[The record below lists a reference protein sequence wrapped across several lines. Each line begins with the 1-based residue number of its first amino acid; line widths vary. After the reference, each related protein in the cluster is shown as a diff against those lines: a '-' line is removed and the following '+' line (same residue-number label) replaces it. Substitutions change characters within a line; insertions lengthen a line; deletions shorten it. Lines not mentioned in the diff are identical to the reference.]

1 MTRKRLLLCGL
12 MCLLLLNSACTV
24 VAPTIDTSTSAPPT
38 AQAPTPTLTVDF
50 ARPERAGRDFLSA
63 WEQEDYEQMYQLLA
77 PDLRTAM
84 PYETFRR
91 THTRA
96 LDSTT
101 TFSMTLTPRTL
112 MVEGSQATIEFV
124 EIWHT
129 ALFGDLRAD
138 NALHLRRDETQW
150 WIAWEPAT
158 MWPALAPGHTFV
170 VEYQIPPRANIY
182 DRAGAGL
189 AVPST
194 LVSVGVIPEQI
205 EDEAMLLE
213 ALSQVLEMPPEE
225 IQATYIDQ
233 PAHWY
238 IPIEEISSER
248 SMAYDELLSLPGIE
262 RRGRQGRTYPLEGVG
277 AHAVGWISPIPA
289 EALAIYRR
297 QGYRGD
303 EWVGI
308 AGLEHWGEQILAGR
322 NGGRLYIIDAESN
335 YVTSVAEREPQRGRP
350 IYATLDRDL
359 QYHAEQTLGDYPGA
373 VVAIEVETGAIL
385 ALASSPDFDNN
396 IFLQP
401 TAESER
407 RAVLSNPDRP
417 LFNRAT
423 QGTYPAGS
431 VFKIV
436 TIAAGMAA
444 LDLTRDSPFYCPG
457 YWDGLGEPNRRYCW
471 LESGHGDIGL
481 RDALAGSCNVAFYEI
496 GKRLNQA
503 GPEILPTYG
512 RAFGLGEA
520 TGLQALS
527 EADGLMPDPEWKEAV
542 YQSGWGTGDT
552 VNLAIGQGYLLVTPL
567 QIARMVAAVA
577 NGGTLYRPYLVD
589 RIPAGSG
596 EPEYVASPTA
606 LSQLPITQ
614 AQLEIIQSGM
624 LDVTTAAPIGTAQR
638 RFQGLAVA
646 VAGKTGTAEAVHVE
660 GKPHSWFAGYFPA
673 DDPKIAMV
681 VLAEHGGEG
690 STVAAPMFRQI
701 VEGYYGWPITPL
713 PPTPTPIPIPTPE
726 ASP

>member
-1 MTRKRLLLCGL
+1 MKRLLMWGL
-12 MCLLLLNSACTV
+12 VCLLLNSACTAA
-24 VAPTIDTSTSAPPT
+24 APTPEALTSAPPT
-38 AQAPTPTLTVDF
+38 VQAPTPTPTVDF

-63 WEQEDYEQMYQLLA
+63 WERGTYEQMYQMLA
-77 PDLRTAM
+77 PELRTEM
-84 PYETFRR
+84 PYEVFQRA
-91 THTRA
+91 HTKA

-112 MVEGSQATIEFV
+112 KVEGAQATIEFV
-124 EIWHT
+124 EVWHT
-129 ALFGDLRAD
+129 GLFGDLRAD
-138 NALHLRRDETQW
+138 NALHLRRDEAQW
-150 WIAWEPAT
+150 WISWEPAT
-158 MWPALAPGHTFV
+158 MWPALAPGYTFIL
-170 VEYQIPPRANIY
+170 EYQIPPRANIY
-182 DRAGAGL
+182 DREGAGL

-194 LVSVGVIPEQI
+194 HVSVGVIPEQI
-205 EDEAMLLE
+205 EDEATLLE
-213 ALSQVLEMPPEE
+213 VLTQVLEMPPEE
-225 IQATYIDQ
+225 IRAIYVDQ
-233 PAHWY
+233 PAHWF

-248 SMAYDELLSLPGIE
+248 SMTYDELLLMPGIE

-289 EALAIYRR
+289 EALATYRR

-308 AGLEHWGEQILAGR
+308 AGLERWGEQILAGR
-322 NGGRLYIIDAESN
+322 NGGRLYIADAEGN
-335 YVTSVAEREPQRGRP
+335 YVASVAERDPQRGRP

-359 QYHAEQTLGDYPGA
+359 QYHAEQALGDYPGA
-373 VVAIEVETGAIL
+373 VVAVDVKTGAIL
-385 ALASSPDFDNN
+385 ALASLPDFDSN

-401 TAESER
+401 TAENER
-407 RAVLSNPDRP
+407 RAVLSDPQRP

-423 QGTYPAGS
+423 QGAYPAGS

-436 TIAAGMAA
+436 TMAAGMAA

-471 LESGHGDIGL
+471 LESGHGDIVL
-481 RDALAGSCNVAFYEI
+481 QDALAASCNVTFYEI
-496 GKRLNQA
+496 GKQLNQA
-503 GPEILPTYG
+503 DPDILPTYG
-512 RAFGLGEA
+512 RAFGFGEA

-542 YQSGWGTGDT
+542 YQTGWGTGDT

-589 RIPAGSG
+589 RIAAGSG
-596 EPEYVASPTA
+596 EPEYVTQPQA
-606 LSQLPITQ
+606 LAQLPMTQ
-614 AQLEIIQSGM
+614 AHLAILQAGM
-624 LDVTTAAPIGTAQR
+624 LDTTTAPFGTAR
-638 RFQGLAVA
+638 RHFQGLAVA
-646 VAGKTGTAEAVHVE
+646 VAGKTGTAEAVHE
-660 GKPHSWFAGYFPA
+660 ENKPHAWFAGYFPA
-673 DDPKIAMV
+673 DDPEIAMV

-713 PPTPTPIPIPTPE
+713 PPTPTPSTSTPTPE
-726 ASP
+726 TSP